1 MPSAPHP
8 PRVLRRRSTRRASG
22 AAALAVLVLAGSV
35 ATTSPIAAQQ
45 APSPA
50 GTAESTLPQP
60 RTEEERAEAARKLEE
75 ALALAPES
83 PPSPDDPFAELAE
96 ATAEVR
102 ARALVR
108 LQATALEQSATSTAF
123 VAAVGR
129 RDAEAAEDAAT
140 EVRDA
145 AADEAAEERERLKDL
160 AVKAFVSGGTAEIE
174 EYRAFVQ
181 GDTSEPEAGQRIM
194 FNQVIERQERVTER
208 SRRDLADARAA
219 LRVAREELDDARA
232 VADVADARLASASEA
247 RVAAQRAHEEAV
259 AERDAVLADLRAGAG
274 RSRGP
279 VPLEVPL
286 LGLPRLT
293 AADLASWF
301 EAGAW
306 RSRIATPIEDL
317 AAWFIREGQTE
328 GVRGDIAFAQAV
340 LETGGFANTDSVL
353 ANNYS
358 GIGHYDNVPLGF
370 IFPSPEAGVRA
381 QIQLLKGYA
390 IERPDYV
397 NPLVD
402 RRLRGPAGCCATW
415 GELTTVWATDP
426 TYGPK
431 VMLLYTS
438 LVEHA
443 FERRSRGEGF
453 ELDGA

>member
-8 PRVLRRRSTRRASG
+8 PRVLRRRATRRG
-22 AAALAVLVLAGSV
+22 AAAVALAALVLAGSV
-35 ATTSPIAAQQ
+35 ASPPLAAQQ

-83 PPSPDDPFAELAE
+83 PPSPDDPFAELAA

-102 ARALVR
+102 ARALAR

-129 RDAEAAEDAAT
+129 RDAEIAEAAAT
-140 EVRDA
+140 EARDE

-174 EYRAFVQ
+174 EYRAFIE

-208 SRRDLADARAA
+208 SRRNLADARAA
-219 LRVAREELDDARA
+219 LRVAREALDDARA
-232 VADVADARLASASEA
+232 VAEVADARLASASEA
-247 RVAAQRAHEEAV
+247 RADAQRAHEV
-259 AERDAVLADLRAGAG
+259 AASERAAILDDLRAGAG

-279 VPLEVPL
+279 VPLDVPL

-306 RSRIATPIEDL
+306 RPRIATPIADL

-390 IERPDYV
+390 IEEPDYV

-415 GELTTVWATDP
+415 GDLTTVWATDP